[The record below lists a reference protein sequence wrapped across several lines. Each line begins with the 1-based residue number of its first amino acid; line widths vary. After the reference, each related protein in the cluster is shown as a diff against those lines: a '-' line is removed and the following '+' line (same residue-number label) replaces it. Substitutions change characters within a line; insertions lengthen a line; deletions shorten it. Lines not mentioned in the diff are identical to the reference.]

1 MKLSAII
8 LIALPFVIA
17 IALYVLNP
25 SYVKTLFTDPMGRVL
40 IALALLMMII
50 GILVM
55 KRMITIKV

>member
-1 MKLSAII
+1 
-8 LIALPFVIA
+8 LIALPFVIT

-25 SYVKTLFTDPMGRVL
+25 IYVKTLFSDPMGRIM
-40 IALALLMMII
+40 IAYALLMMVI